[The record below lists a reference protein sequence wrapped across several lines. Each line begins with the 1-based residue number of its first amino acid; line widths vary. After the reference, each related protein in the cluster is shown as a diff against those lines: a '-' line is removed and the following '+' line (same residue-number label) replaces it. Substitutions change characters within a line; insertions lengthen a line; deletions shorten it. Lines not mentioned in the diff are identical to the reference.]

1 MDKFQAT
8 QQKMMLMRPEEKAQ
22 DMDTKLAMC
31 ICGKCPSYTDDNR
44 DRQQALFCSKGR
56 PQSCAMTNK
65 GCICSDCPVSS
76 EMGLTHTSYCI
87 KGSERDQRG
96 M

>member
-1 MDKFQAT
+1 MDKFQSM
-8 QQKMMLMRPEEKAQ
+8 QQKIMLMRPEEKAQ
-22 DMDTKLAMC
+22 DMDQKLTMC

-56 PQSCAMTNK
+56 PQSCDTTNK